1 MQGVC
6 QWCIPVCFDAQR
18 DKLILRR
25 SGFSVFLVLLAGL
38 LLPLSLRGQETPQA
52 LSSIAGKT
60 FYRWDIGAV
69 GESVGIET
77 IDIPVSRVEVVLVA
91 AGDTL
96 RTRTDDQGK
105 FTFSGIVPKRVTLS
119 MTSDDYA
126 PFSETFELMP
136 GENVVIVPRRKKEE
150 ILDAAKVTAEAPV
163 MTMRGDTLVYHA
175 AALRVNEGDYAID
188 LLKQMP
194 GVEIDATTG
203 EIKISGK
210 QVHRSYINGALIF
223 GLNPM
228 DPMENLRAEQVV
240 AMEVYDER
248 DPDEVL
254 DNIVREKQRVVNI
267 KTKDPILSSTDLQVR
282 AIAGADEQR
291 QESGDRQYRYAAGTN
306 AHFFSELTQLS
317 ADVVTNNV
325 GMNSSNISAVPMP
338 QSTYRQTTD
347 LDLGFNRYWDSPL
360 FGNGLNTRYS
370 YTHDRIQ
377 SRRRT
382 LQEYFE
388 MPGTPAHTQEDE
400 TSSTRLAEQHRF
412 ETAFAYRTGSR
423 VTVQWRQQFN
433 LSRINTDGLS
443 ASSLVYDGRNPMT
456 QNETSFSG
464 DKAWNLSETVTVGFK
479 PGKNG
484 KPGPNLTLN
493 FMLRKNNLDSWNL
506 DTLASSYTKRYLT
519 KEGNKLSQYWMG
531 SIRHSLY
538 SNRSA
543 TRNIQLTL
551 NYDISYRLENQ
562 LQEAYD
568 LYGVD
573 EPALNPANTYDFTFS
588 NLQHSL
594 RLGSIYGTWGNAKNT
609 SIRFD
614 LNFLL
619 NQVIDRER
627 IPEAYSGN
635 KTYWGIMP
643 LLSFSVN
650 RVNLSL
656 SSTLKTPSVDQL
668 RRRINDT
675 RPLSLVGGNPD
686 LKQSQAFTFRLQKGR
701 AMQAKTWTTDW
712 NASFQYE
719 RNPLVQRILIFQEET
734 VLDEY
739 DGYRVPA
746 GASLNRTENA
756 DYGLTAQV
764 ILNTSARLSLLKG
777 KLKPTVTIQPR
788 LDYRLMPQYYGDV
801 LDRTAEWTPSLNAT
815 VMAPLW
821 KGAQVSLRGN
831 AAYIRAI
838 SQESTMDRKA
848 IRGQLDVD
856 ASTEFL
862 KHAYFQGSYSWRP
875 VRDLSE
881 PSLNRDL
888 QQLNL
893 AVGINLLK
901 KDLKIC
907 LRGIDLLRS
916 GSVYSIT
923 MGPSSVTHTWTPV
936 YGRYF
941 VLDISYRFNNSGGKV
956 MPRYG
961 L

>member
-1 MQGVC
+1 MRWQ
-6 QWCIPVCFDAQR
+6 P
-18 DKLILRR
+18 IL
-25 SGFSVFLVLLAGL
+25 F
-38 LLPLSLRGQETPQA
+38 LSLVTGFFLPQTLLGQNQVADT

-60 FYRWDIGAV
+60 FYRWDIGSV

-77 IDIPVSRVEVVLVA
+77 IDVPVSRVEVVLVA

-96 RTRTDDQGK
+96 RTRTDDLGK
-105 FTFSGIVPKRVTLS
+105 FTFSGIAPKRVTLS
-119 MTSDDYA
+119 MTSDDYV

-136 GENVVIVPRRKKEE
+136 GENVVLVPRRKKEE
-150 ILDAAKVTAEAPV
+150 ILNAAKVTAEAPV

-203 EIKISGK
+203 EIRISGK
-210 QVHRSYINGALIF
+210 QVHRSYVNGALIF

-240 AMEVYDER
+240 SMEVYDEKN
-248 DPDEVL
+248 PEEML

-267 KTKDPILSSTDLQVR
+267 KTKDRILSSTDLQVR

-317 ADVVTNNV
+317 ADAVTNNV
-325 GMNSSNISAVPMP
+325 GMGSSNINAVPMP

-347 LDLGFNRYWDSPL
+347 LSLGFNRYWESPL

-370 YTHDRIQ
+370 FTHDRMR
-377 SRRRT
+377 SRRRA

-388 MPGTPAHTQEDE
+388 MPETPAHTQEDE
-400 TSSTRLAEQHRF
+400 TSSSRKMERHRF
-412 ETAFAYRTGSR
+412 ETTFAYRTGSR
-423 VTVQWRQQFN
+423 VHVQWRQLFN
-433 LSRINTDGLS
+433 LSRTNTDGLS
-443 ASSLVYDGRNPMT
+443 ASSLVYDGRAPMS

-464 DKAWNLSETVTVGFK
+464 DKGWDLSETVTVGFK
-479 PGKNG
+479 PGENG
-484 KPGPNLTLN
+484 KTGPTLTFSVSL
-493 FMLRKNNLDSWNL
+493 KQSDLDSWNL

-519 KEGNKLSQYWMG
+519 KEGNNLSQNWMG
-531 SIRHSLY
+531 SIRQSLY
-538 SNRSA
+538 SKRTES
-543 TRNIQLTL
+543 RNIQLTAD
-551 NYDISYRLENQ
+551 YDINYQ
-562 LQEAYD
+562 LGTQVQEAYD

-573 EPALNPANTYDFTFS
+573 EPALNLANTYDFTFS
-588 NLQHSL
+588 NLRHSL
-594 RLGSIYGTWGNAKNT
+594 RLSSIYGTWGNAKNT

-635 KTYWGIMP
+635 KTYWGVMP
-643 LLSFSVN
+643 MLSFSVN

-656 SSTLKTPSVDQL
+656 ISAYRIPSVDQL

-686 LKQSQAFTFRLQKGR
+686 LKQSQAFTLRLQKGR
-701 AMQAKTWTTDW
+701 NMQAKTWITDW
-712 NASFQYE
+712 NASVQYE
-719 RNPLVQRILIFQEET
+719 RNPLVQRILFFREET

-756 DYGLTAQV
+756 DYGLTV
-764 ILNTSARLSLLKG
+764 NVMLNTSARLSLLKG
-777 KLKPTVTIQPR
+777 KLKPTVTIQPK

-815 VMAPLW
+815 VVAPLW

-831 AAYIRAI
+831 TAYVRAI

-881 PSLNRDL
+881 TVRNMDL
-888 QQLNL
+888 HQLNL
-893 AVGINLLK
+893 AVGVNLLK

-907 LRGIDLLRS
+907 LRGVDLLRS
-916 GSVYSIT
+916 GSIYSIT
-923 MGPSSVTHTWTPV
+923 MGPSSVSHTWTPV